1 MCGGAQ
7 PRAWPTGYS
16 KAEAG
21 LSPGDKFRLMDFR
34 SWPIPDTIARDA
46 MTTDT
51 TDDKRSP
58 SGRRP
63 AGKETGILTEQAD
76 LTRPTSPAPAGQD
89 QEEQVL
95 LPHERDQTTRPT
107 GTGEPTQHE
116 PSREKIGQAGKDTRR
131 GLKDTDRRGIPSDIE
146 ATDTPPAD
154 ATLEEL
160 AQGKDGGK
168 NGRKN

>member
-1 MCGGAQ
+1 
-7 PRAWPTGYS
+7 
-16 KAEAG
+16 
-21 LSPGDKFRLMDFR
+21 
-34 SWPIPDTIARDA
+34 

-51 TDDKRSP
+51 TDDERAP
-58 SGRRP
+58 SRRRP
-63 AGKETGILTEQAD
+63 AGKETGVLTEQAD
-76 LTRPTSPAPAGQD
+76 LTRPSGPAPAGQD
-89 QEEQVL
+89 QEEEQVL
-95 LPHERDQTTRPT
+95 LPHERDQTTNPS

-160 AQGKDGGK
+160 AQEKDGDDK
-168 NGRKN
+168 KHDRKN